1 MIAQQIKIEPYVYI
15 YQISLNEM
23 KAITDKSK
31 VKYKS
36 FQDDKIEVADE
47 NS

>member
-1 MIAQQIKIEPYVYI
+1 MTAQQIKIKPHVYT
-15 YQISLNEM
+15 YQNSLNKM

>member
-1 MIAQQIKIEPYVYI
+1 
-15 YQISLNEM
+15 M

-36 FQDDKIEVADE
+36 FQDDKIEVA
-47 NS
+47 NGSS